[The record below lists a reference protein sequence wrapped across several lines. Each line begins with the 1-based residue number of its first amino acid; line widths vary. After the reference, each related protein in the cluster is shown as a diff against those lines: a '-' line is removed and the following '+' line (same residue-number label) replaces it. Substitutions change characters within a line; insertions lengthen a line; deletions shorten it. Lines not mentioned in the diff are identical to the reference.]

1 MSELYYQSLSEL
13 TLALQSKAL
22 SVTEVVTVCLNRI
35 KTLEPKLGALLTLN
49 EEAALQ
55 EAQALDAAG
64 PDKSK
69 PLWGV
74 PVTIKDIIL
83 TKGLKTTCAS
93 KMLANFVPPYDAFV
107 TEKIRQSGAIILGKA
122 NLDEFAMG
130 STTENSSFHP
140 AHNPWNLNCV
150 PGGSSGGSAVAVASG
165 ECFASLGTDTGG
177 SIRQPAA
184 LCGCVGLKPTYG
196 RVSRYGVIAYGSS
209 LDQVGPMARSVEDV
223 ARVLQVIAGHD
234 GRDATSDTRPV
245 PDYLAQ
251 LKSLPS
257 LDGVRLGIP
266 KEFFG
271 EGLSPDVS
279 NLCHQALKACEEDG
293 AILVPVSLPHTH
305 AAIATYYI
313 IAMAEASSNLARYD
327 GVRYGYRSQETS
339 DLQELYV
346 NSRTEGLGQEVKRRI
361 MLGAFVLSS
370 GYYDAYFRRAAQVRR
385 IIRDEYVAAL
395 NECDALFCPVSPLTA
410 WPIGSHADDP
420 LAMYLMDAYTLSLN
434 LAGLPGLSLPVGL
447 SSEGLPVG
455 MQLIGQAF
463 VEEELLKIGYRL
475 EQILPSIGHPQI

>member
-13 TLALQSKAL
+13 ILALQTKAV
-22 SVTEVVTVCLNRI
+22 SVTEVVSTCLTRI
-35 KTLEPKLGALLTLN
+35 KALEPKLGALLALN
-49 EEAALQ
+49 EEEALR
-55 EAQALDAAG
+55 EAENLDASG

-74 PVTIKDIIL
+74 PVVIKDAIL
-83 TKGLKTTCAS
+83 TKGLTTTCAS
-93 KMLANFVPPYDAFV
+93 QMLAKFVPPYDAFV
-107 TEKIRQSGAIILGKA
+107 TEKIRESSAIILAKA
-122 NLDEFAMG
+122 NMDEFAMG

-140 AHNPWNLNCV
+140 AHNPWQLDCV

-165 ECFASLGTDTGG
+165 ECFAALGTDTGG

-234 GRDATSDTRPV
+234 RRDATSAAKDV
-245 PDYLAQ
+245 PNYLAH
-251 LKSLPS
+251 LKDLSL
-257 LDGVRLGIP
+257 GTVRLGIP

-271 EGLSPDVS
+271 EGLSSEVGS
-279 NLCHQALKACEEDG
+279 LCEAALKTCEQAG
-293 AILVPVSLPHTH
+293 ITLVEVSLPHTK

-327 GVRYGYRSQETS
+327 GVRYGYRSPEGT
-339 DLQELYV
+339 DLQDLYV

-370 GYYDAYFRRAAQVRR
+370 GYYDAYFKRAAQVRR
-385 IIRDEYVAAL
+385 IIRDEYLAAL
-395 NECDALFCPVSPLTA
+395 DKCDALFCPVSPVTA
-410 WPIGSHADDP
+410 WPIGSHANDP

-434 LAGLPGLSLPVGL
+434 LAGLPGLSMPVGL
-447 SSEGLPVG
+447 SPKGLPVG
-455 MQLIGQAF
+455 MQLIGKAF
-463 VEEELLKIGYRL
+463 AEETLLQIGFGL